1 MFPSCSNSSAVAS
14 LVLFLA
20 LTPEITRAGPKE
32 KDASREEAVDY
43 YDKWLNDTVVHII
56 AHDERAVF
64 EKLTSPEEKENF
76 IEQFWRRRDP
86 DPRTMLNEFK
96 EEHYRRIAYAD
107 DHFSSGLAG
116 RNTDRG
122 RIYIMHGPPA
132 DIESYPAGGR
142 YDRTLDE
149 GLGTTIAYP
158 FERWRYRNLEGIA
171 SNIIIE
177 FVDQTF
183 TGDYKLSYHP
193 DDKDLMADKGFGGL
207 KLAEIER
214 FTDKADRWR
223 RHGRP
228 MMDSSG
234 ANDWHEML
242 KQFDRLRI
250 TTATMGQVKG
260 KYDDL
265 KKIVRTRVAYMPL
278 PFGLRNDQLELN
290 AQEVLV
296 LLTLEI
302 PKQELNFQRGAAAT
316 ATATLDLYGVVTNM
330 SNQHVAEIDQE
341 VAVHVPQD
349 ELAQGLTDV
358 SLYQVVFILDR
369 AQRYKLELFLQD
381 MESGKV
387 GTKTLAITPF
397 RSRNEGLGA
406 STLLLSNHVRRLG
419 YVPEEY
425 EMFVMGD
432 LLVRPSVS
440 RNFDAANPLWAYL
453 ELYGLEL
460 DATSS
465 QPSIK
470 ADYYIL
476 KDGQIVFEIHDSLGK
491 SVYFSSYRRTMLLQ
505 QFPLARLKPGKYTL
519 KAQISD
525 RIGGNSTSRTDEFTV
540 VKASGDAGQAQVF
553 RRR

>member
-1 MFPSCSNSSAVAS
+1 MFFSNSNLSSAVF
-14 LVLFLA
+14 LVLFLT
-20 LTPEITRAGPKE
+20 LTPGFAWAGSKE

-64 EKLTSPEEKENF
+64 KKLTSPEEKENF

-86 DPRTMLNEFK
+86 DPRTMINEFK

-122 RIYIMHGPPA
+122 RIYIVHGPPA

-158 FERWRYRNLEGIA
+158 FERWRYRNLEGIG

-207 KLAEIER
+207 KWAEIER
-214 FTDKADRWR
+214 LTDKADRWM

-228 MMDSSG
+228 MMDTSG
-234 ANDWHEML
+234 ANDWYEMQ
-242 KQFDRLRI
+242 KQFDRLRM

-265 KKIVRTRVAYMPL
+265 KKIVRTRVSYTPL

-290 AQEVLV
+290 AREVLV

-302 PKQELNFQRGAAAT
+302 PKQELNFRPAAAAT
-316 ATATLDLYGVVTNM
+316 STATLDLYGVVTNM

-341 VAVHVPQD
+341 VAVHVSTD
-349 ELAQGLTDV
+349 EVAQGLTDIA
-358 SLYQVVFILDR
+358 LYQVVLILDR
-369 AQRYKLELFLQD
+369 EQRYKLELFLQD

-387 GTKTLAITPF
+387 GTKILAINPF

-406 STLLLSNHVRRLG
+406 SSLLLSDHVRRLG
-419 YVPEEY
+419 FVPDEY

-440 RNFDAANPLWAYL
+440 RNFAGENPLWAYL

-460 DATSS
+460 DSTSS
-465 QPSIK
+465 KPSIK

-505 QFPLARLKPGKYTL
+505 QFPLSRLKPGKYTL

-525 RIGGNSTSRTDEFTV
+525 RIGGNNTSRTDEFTILEPP
-540 VKASGDAGQAQVF
+540 GDAGQAQVLG
-553 RRR
+553 R